1 MKKVLVLF
9 LLFALLIP
17 NIVFAEELNNVDNEQ
32 GKITNNELVGNS
44 SQVEDEKN
52 VNDQNIEMS
61 EGDQNNEQ
69 PTDENNEN
77 DQHNE
82 DPQSTTLLPA
92 QIKNLTVTAK
102 GVDSCRAEW
111 EFVDCSK
118 VHLKYSYG
126 DVNYETTNT
135 SGGYSV
141 TKIPFGETI
150 TFEISTDNEH
160 EVMIATCN
168 PSEDYRPVKIEYED
182 YKIYSSTYKSLERY
196 YSDIKVLSKNGN
208 RIYSNYFDV
217 SSSKKLSGPG
227 IYNMTIKFKDKFE
240 NYQPLNYTL
249 KIIPSTPSISYFSDF
264 QSLGSLK
271 FYVTTKDDQWD
282 KAIIEM
288 STHKDYSNPIKKTI
302 SKPKDKNYVYPT
314 ITGLNRNTTYYTR
327 VRLVKADGDKNV
339 YSEYMTEVMHTI
351 KPAPTYS
358 YNQTNVKEI
367 LSLMKKNKSF
377 KYTFNGYYSYSDISD
392 FVGNITDDFPQ
403 YAGNYSRSVSF
414 GKGKITF
421 EYKVN
426 TAKIKNNAKLAKK
439 INSIANGAKK
449 KKGVKNKVK
458 YINKQMCKIC
468 RYDYDTYRHNKKA
481 SDQAYTAYGCLVRG
495 KAVCSGYAKAF
506 HAICVQCGIQDKY
519 AYGKNHIWNKV
530 KVGKKWLH
538 VDVTWNDCTHSTK
551 YLLKSSHK

>member
-1 MKKVLVLF
+1 
-9 LLFALLIP
+9 
-17 NIVFAEELNNVDNEQ
+17 
-32 GKITNNELVGNS
+32 
-44 SQVEDEKN
+44 
-52 VNDQNIEMS
+52 
-61 EGDQNNEQ
+61 
-69 PTDENNEN
+69 
-77 DQHNE
+77 
-82 DPQSTTLLPA
+82 
-92 QIKNLTVTAK
+92 
-102 GVDSCRAEW
+102 
-111 EFVDCSK
+111 
-118 VHLKYSYG
+118 
-126 DVNYETTNT
+126 
-135 SGGYSV
+135 
-141 TKIPFGETI
+141 
-150 TFEISTDNEH
+150 
-160 EVMIATCN
+160 
-168 PSEDYRPVKIEYED
+168 
-182 YKIYSSTYKSLERY
+182 
-196 YSDIKVLSKNGN
+196 
-208 RIYSNYFDV
+208 
-217 SSSKKLSGPG
+217 
-227 IYNMTIKFKDKFE
+227 MTIKFKDKFE

-271 FYVTTKDDQWD
+271 FYVIAKDDQWD
-282 KAIIEM
+282 KVIIEM

-302 SKPKDKNYVYPT
+302 AKPKDKNNVYPT
-314 ITGLNRNTTYYTR
+314 ITGLNKNTTYYTR
-327 VRLVKADGDKNV
+327 VRLVKNDGDKNV
-339 YSEYMTEVMHTI
+339 YSEYITEDMHTI

-358 YNQTNVKEI
+358 YNQANVKEI
-367 LSLMKKNKSF
+367 LSLMKKNKNF
-377 KYTFNGYYSYSDISD
+377 KYTFNGYYSYNDISD

-506 HAICVQCGIQDKY
+506 HTICVQCGIQDKY

>member
-9 LLFALLIP
+9 LVFALLIP
-17 NIVFAEELNNVDNEQ
+17 NVVFAEELNNIDNKQ
-32 GKITNNELVGNS
+32 GQIMTDGFVVNS
-44 SQVEDEKN
+44 SQVEDGE
-52 VNDQNIEMS
+52 NDQKVENT
-61 EGDQNNEQ
+61 EGSQNNEQ

-77 DQHNE
+77 DQNNE
-82 DPQSTTLLPA
+82 KPQPTTLLPA

-118 VHLKYSYG
+118 VRLKYTYG
-126 DVNYETTNT
+126 DVEYETTNT
-135 SGGYSV
+135 SGGYTV

-150 TFEISTDNEH
+150 TFEISTDDEH
-160 EVMIATCN
+160 ETMIATCN
-168 PSEDYRPVKIEYED
+168 PSEDLQPVKIEHEE
-182 YKIYSSTYKSLERY
+182 YKIYKSSYKNLESY
-196 YSDIKVLSKNGN
+196 YSDIKVLSKNGS
-208 RIYSNYFDV
+208 RVYSNYFDV
-217 SSSKKLSGPG
+217 SSSKKFNGPG
-227 IYNMTIKFKDKFE
+227 IYNMTVKYE
-240 NYQPLNYTL
+240 NYSPLNYTL

-271 FYVTTKDDQWD
+271 FYVTAKDDQWD
-282 KAIIEM
+282 KVIIEM
-288 STHKDYSNPIKKTI
+288 STNKDYSNPIKNTI
-302 SKPKDKNYVYPT
+302 AKPKNNNYVYPT
-314 ITGLNRNTTYYTR
+314 ITGLSRNTTYYTR
-327 VRLVKADGDKNV
+327 ARLVKKDGDKNV
-339 YSEYMTEVMHTI
+339 YSEYITETMHTI

-358 YNQTNVKEI
+358 YNQANVKEI

-377 KYTFNGYYSYSDISD
+377 KYTFKGYYSYSDISD
-392 FVGNITDDFPQ
+392 FVSNITDDFPQ

-414 GKGKITF
+414 GKGQISF

-426 TAKIKNNAKLAKK
+426 TAKIKNNEKLAKK
-439 INSIANGAKK
+439 INSIAKGAKK

-458 YINKQMCKIC
+458 YINKQMCKVC
-468 RYDYDTYRHNKKA
+468 RYDYDTYKHNKKA
-481 SDQAYTAYGCLVRG
+481 SELAYSAYGCLVRG